1 MATQARSIA
10 SLTISFGLVA
20 IPVKLYS
27 ATQSSERISFNLL
40 RAKDG
45 SRVKQQYVA
54 VADGQ
59 LVERAEMVKG
69 YEFAKDQYVM
79 FSPEELKAL
88 EDTTTH
94 AIDIGQFV
102 PLESVDPVYF
112 DGTYYLAPDKGGA
125 KPYTLLAT
133 ALRKTGQCAVGRWV
147 SRGKEHIVIIRPMQ
161 DGLAMHQLHFK
172 EQVRELKDLGL
183 EPAPVSEPELKL
195 AQQLIDHLAAKRFDA
210 NEYHDEFKGRVEAA
224 IQKKVEGK
232 QISLA
237 EAPAAS
243 TSGNVIDLM
252 EALRAS
258 IDARGAKTPSLKERK
273 APKRATGTHRAP
285 ARRLADEMQEFD
297 SKDLK
302 RLFGIPAS
310 HVRSLIRAGHIS
322 PSKKAGKSGKLAYS
336 FQDLIVLRTLG
347 SLRAAK
353 IPTKRINRTL
363 REIRS
368 SLPGE
373 LPLSGLSIV
382 AVGDRIVVR
391 EGRSLRESETGQYT
405 LALEVIDQDGAL
417 LDDRQALERRGKG
430 RAARS
435 AAAPAAGRRG
445 AFRARDGSR
454 GTDAEGA
461 APMRRASRLAAH
473 GGAGE
478 SGTAA
483 APEGPSA
490 RGGSVYRGID
500 TAEALLSFN
509 LAVLLEDLDR
519 RRSDGGVPGRPRA
532 GPGACRRPLQP
543 RAALRAGGQRE
554 DALRH
559 LLAYRRS

>member
-54 VADGQ
+54 VADGKP
-59 LVERAEMVKG
+59 VERAEMVKG

-79 FSPEELKAL
+79 FSPDEIKAL
-88 EDTTTH
+88 EDATTH

-147 SRGKEHIVIIRPMQ
+147 SRGKEHIIVVRPLE

-172 EQVRELKDLGL
+172 EQVRDLKDLGI

-195 AQQLIDHLAAKRFDA
+195 AQQLIDHLAAKRFDP

-258 IDARGAKTPSLKERK
+258 IDARGAKTPSLKDRK
-273 APKRATGTHRAP
+273 APKRAT
-285 ARRLADEMQEFD
+285 
-297 SKDLK
+297 
-302 RLFGIPAS
+302 
-310 HVRSLIRAGHIS
+310 
-322 PSKKAGKSGKLAYS
+322 
-336 FQDLIVLRTLG
+336 
-347 SLRAAK
+347 
-353 IPTKRINRTL
+353 
-363 REIRS
+363 
-368 SLPGE
+368 
-373 LPLSGLSIV
+373 
-382 AVGDRIVVR
+382 
-391 EGRSLRESETGQYT
+391 
-405 LALEVIDQDGAL
+405 
-417 LDDRQALERRGKG
+417 
-430 RAARS
+430 
-435 AAAPAAGRRG
+435 APAAARKTARR
-445 AFRARDGSR
+445 
-454 GTDAEGA
+454 
-461 APMRRASRLAAH
+461 
-473 GGAGE
+473 
-478 SGTAA
+478 
-483 APEGPSA
+483 
-490 RGGSVYRGID
+490 
-500 TAEALLSFN
+500 
-509 LAVLLEDLDR
+509 
-519 RRSDGGVPGRPRA
+519 
-532 GPGACRRPLQP
+532 
-543 RAALRAGGQRE
+543 
-554 DALRH
+554 
-559 LLAYRRS
+559 

>member
-1 MATQARSIA
+1 MATQPRSIA

-54 VADGQ
+54 VADGE

-133 ALRKTGQCAVGRWV
+133 ALRKTAQCAVGRWV
-147 SRGKEHIVIIRPMQ
+147 SRGKEHIVVIRPMQ

-195 AQQLIDHLAAKRFDA
+195 AQQLIDHLAAKRFDP

-237 EAPAAS
+237 EAPAAA
-243 TSGNVIDLM
+243 TGGNVIDLM

-258 IDARGAKTPSLKERK
+258 IDARGAKTPTLKERK
-273 APKRATGTHRAP
+273 APKRAAAP
-285 ARRLADEMQEFD
+285 TAARKTARR
-297 SKDLK
+297 
-302 RLFGIPAS
+302 
-310 HVRSLIRAGHIS
+310 
-322 PSKKAGKSGKLAYS
+322 
-336 FQDLIVLRTLG
+336 
-347 SLRAAK
+347 
-353 IPTKRINRTL
+353 
-363 REIRS
+363 
-368 SLPGE
+368 
-373 LPLSGLSIV
+373 
-382 AVGDRIVVR
+382 
-391 EGRSLRESETGQYT
+391 
-405 LALEVIDQDGAL
+405 
-417 LDDRQALERRGKG
+417 
-430 RAARS
+430 
-435 AAAPAAGRRG
+435 
-445 AFRARDGSR
+445 
-454 GTDAEGA
+454 
-461 APMRRASRLAAH
+461 
-473 GGAGE
+473 
-478 SGTAA
+478 
-483 APEGPSA
+483 
-490 RGGSVYRGID
+490 
-500 TAEALLSFN
+500 
-509 LAVLLEDLDR
+509 
-519 RRSDGGVPGRPRA
+519 
-532 GPGACRRPLQP
+532 
-543 RAALRAGGQRE
+543 
-554 DALRH
+554 
-559 LLAYRRS
+559 